1 MARYLR
7 LLRYSSPYRLQIA
20 VSIACLF
27 VASLLNAVSVA
38 SLQPAFDG
46 LFGGGQGRQMLSLP
60 PALRPWLGEWTA
72 RAQAFMQTHQM
83 SVLTFL
89 AWFLLVALVLKALVN
104 YVSVYLMRYVSE
116 RVMADIREELY
127 SHLHTLSLGFFLRK
141 NTGEIVSRVTADVDA
156 VGGSV
161 TDLFRNALREP
172 FTIVGLVALLFVIHW
187 KMALASLLIFPMTA
201 IPIVKFG
208 KKIRRR
214 GTRVLER
221 RAELST
227 LLQDRKSTRLNSS
240 HHSISYPV

>member
-83 SVLTFL
+83 SVLTFP
-89 AWFLLVALVLKALVN
+89 
-104 YVSVYLMRYVSE
+104 YMSP
-116 RVMADIREELY
+116 
-127 SHLHTLSLGFFLRK
+127 
-141 NTGEIVSRVTADVDA
+141 
-156 VGGSV
+156 
-161 TDLFRNALREP
+161 TDRPSWSAMM
-172 FTIVGLVALLFVIHW
+172 I
-187 KMALASLLIFPMTA
+187 
-201 IPIVKFG
+201 
-208 KKIRRR
+208 
-214 GTRVLER
+214 
-221 RAELST
+221 
-227 LLQDRKSTRLNSS
+227 STREGGM
-240 HHSISYPV
+240 ICARVPEAAI